1 MFTYSSLQPA
11 YCLLPASLYFLLI
24 FSLEGS
30 SQQQIGG
37 GPVLKEV
44 ICIIVCRVDINS
56 SLAREES
63 SSMHFTR
70 SAGLLK
76 TKIPLILKNNEAKA

>member
-24 FSLEGS
+24 FSLSLEGS
-30 SQQQIGG
+30 SQQQVGG
-37 GPVLKEV
+37 GSVLKEV
-44 ICIIVCRVDINS
+44 ICITVCHIDINS

-76 TKIPLILKNNEAKA
+76 TKILLI